1 MANKII
7 KKIQENIKKYRTA
20 KNLTQEQLGALCKI
34 SHDYISEIERG
45 KKVPSLKRLIIIAEQ
60 LDIPLS
66 ELVK

>member
-7 KKIQENIKKYRTA
+7 RKIQENIKKYRTA
-20 KNLTQEQLGALCKI
+20 KNLTQEQLGVLCKI

-60 LDIPLS
+60 LGISLS
-66 ELVK
+66 ELVE